1 LQTGPLQQAHQ
12 RRHREPVAMHDGGAA
27 AQAHQAEGVLTVAAR
42 LADRIGDWTGYRW
55 YPTPSILVTARR
67 PNV

>member
-1 LQTGPLQQAHQ
+1 M
-12 RRHREPVAMHDGGAA
+12 AMHDGGAA